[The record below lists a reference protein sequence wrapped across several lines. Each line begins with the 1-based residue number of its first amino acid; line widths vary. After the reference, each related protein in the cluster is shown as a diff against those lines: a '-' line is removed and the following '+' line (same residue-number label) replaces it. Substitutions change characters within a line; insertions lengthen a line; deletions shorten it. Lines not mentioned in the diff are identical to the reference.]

1 MTAHFVCPC
10 SRTVAA
16 AAASTPER
24 GPTLMTGTSPQV
36 AESRWLRDRWRALST
51 QAGWG
56 YPSDWQRESVD
67 ALCEAIV
74 DGRSPWDA
82 AERLGG
88 ERAAAAVSMPQTL
101 ADIDLLAGLV
111 DQHWGE
117 SLRRAVSLGW
127 SERAIAPPA
136 GIIDPL
142 TGLTGLGYLQVR
154 LGEVYRAAGATGTE
168 VGDSH
173 ALVLLRLDLA
183 ADGLGRRL
191 PLVLVAESLRSV
203 FDGGETLSVLSD
215 AVAVVL
221 CDRDGRVAQR
231 AELARRFARRLL
243 EGDRWTR
250 SVGVGAWVERLPST
264 VEQASAM
271 LGDLSR

>member
-1 MTAHFVCPC
+1 
-10 SRTVAA
+10 
-16 AAASTPER
+16 
-24 GPTLMTGTSPQV
+24 MTGTSPRV
-36 AESRWLRDRWRALST
+36 TGSRGLRDRWRALSND
-51 QAGWG
+51 AGWG

-74 DGRSPWDA
+74 EGRSPWEA
-82 AERLGG
+82 AERLGAD
-88 ERAAAAVSMPQTL
+88 RAAAAVSMPQTL
-101 ADIDLLAGLV
+101 ADIDILTDLV
-111 DQHWGE
+111 DQQWGE

-136 GIIDPL
+136 GIVDPL

-154 LGEVYRAAGATGTE
+154 LAEVYRAAAVDGTD

-183 ADGLGRRL
+183 VDGLGRRL
-191 PLVLVAESLRSV
+191 PLVLVAEALRSV
-203 FDGGETLSVLSD
+203 FGGGETLSVLSD

-221 CDRDGRVAQR
+221 CERDGRVAQR
-231 AELARRFARRLL
+231 AEVARRFARRLL

-250 SVGVGAWVERLPST
+250 SVGVGAWVERLPAT
-264 VEQASAM
+264 VEQASAV
-271 LGDLSR
+271 LVDLSR